1 MISYK
6 ELSRKLKLRELGYSF
21 NSLDPMIDFLD
32 DVKKRSIVEKTFTDR
47 YILLIDDV
55 KVADI
60 YYTRENYNL
69 RIDFGDIYPLGEK
82 LTKEFTK
89 IYIPKD
95 IKIYSG
101 DQLMGFINN
110 RTKFLQSYMTDHL
123 IKPMLKKILGA
134 EL

>member
-1 MISYK
+1 
-6 ELSRKLKLRELGYSF
+6 
-21 NSLDPMIDFLD
+21 MIDFLD